1 MKTLPRLIQQTKRY
15 LKKESPVILSCIGAA
30 GVVATTVLAVRATLK
45 AVRLLDD
52 ADEEK
57 WQDEQ
62 EDLTVVEK
70 VKIAGPVYIPTMVAG
85 AVTVGCIVGSN
96 VLNRKQQVSLMS
108 AYALAE
114 SSYKKYQGK
123 VKELLGVET
132 DTLVKNDI
140 SKDRYLDLDR
150 PIQPSEG
157 KLLWYEPYRDEFFE
171 MTEKEVIDAE
181 YHVNRSFI
189 LRGETNLNEFYEF
202 LGLEP
207 TDAGCEIGWEVNAE
221 EYPFENTWIDFEHH
235 LVVTDDGNEYYRIEI
250 IPPSE
255 VALVED

>member
-1 MKTLPRLIQQTKRY
+1 MK
-15 LKKESPVILSCIGAA
+15 
-30 GVVATTVLAVRATLK
+30 
-45 AVRLLDD
+45 
-52 ADEEK
+52 
-57 WQDEQ
+57 
-62 EDLTVVEK
+62 
-70 VKIAGPVYIPTMVAG
+70 
-85 AVTVGCIVGSN
+85 N
-96 VLNRKQQVSLMS
+96 N
-108 AYALAE
+108 
-114 SSYKKYQGK
+114 
-123 VKELLGVET
+123 
-132 DTLVKNDI
+132 I

-207 TDAGCEIGWEVNAE
+207 TDAGCEIGWNISMD